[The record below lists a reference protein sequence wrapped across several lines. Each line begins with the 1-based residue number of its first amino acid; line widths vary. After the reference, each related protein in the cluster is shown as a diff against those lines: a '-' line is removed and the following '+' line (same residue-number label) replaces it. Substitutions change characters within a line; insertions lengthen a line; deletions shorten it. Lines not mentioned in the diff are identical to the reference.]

1 MLHFLL
7 LSAIGAAIRR
17 AQQQP
22 PALDVP
28 QWPGDQMNAVGAPQ
42 PIAPVALAD
51 RFVPGPSPAQMA
63 RGLPTSLG
71 PLPPLSLLT
80 EFDFVMDTPGNG
92 SIEPVQVD
100 PMQNRIGYGPI
111 R

>member
-1 MLHFLL
+1 
-7 LSAIGAAIRR
+7 
-17 AQQQP
+17 
-22 PALDVP
+22 
-28 QWPGDQMNAVGAPQ
+28 
-42 PIAPVALAD
+42 
-51 RFVPGPSPAQMA
+51 MA